1 MQKIERK
8 KYAYMGFK
16 HHEQGFT
23 FITVL
28 LTITILTITLPF
40 LGYMIQAANYESNYE
55 ETSVQQFFQF
65 VRDEVI
71 QSTSFQVKD
80 KKLYL
85 NQQYKHVSATL
96 ELYGSFVR
104 RQVNGQGHEIYL
116 RDVKDVSFTPLPFGI
131 HISVTMLSGDK
142 YEKSIAHY
150 S

>member
-8 KYAYMGFK
+8 KYVCMESR
-16 HHEQGFT
+16 HREQGFT

-28 LTITILTITLPF
+28 LTITILSITLPF
-40 LGYMIQAANYESNYE
+40 LSYMIQAADSESNYE
-55 ETSVQQFFQF
+55 EASVQQFFQF
-65 VRDEVI
+65 VRNEVI

-85 NQQYKHVSATL
+85 NQKYKHISATL

-104 RQVNGQGHEIYL
+104 RQINGQGHEIYL
-116 RDVKDVSFTPLPFGI
+116 RDVKDVSFTPLPFGF

-142 YEKSIAHY
+142 YEKTIVHY
-150 S
+150 N